1 MCPVP
6 FLGLVRGLA
15 MKVDW
20 RIAAW
25 MRGFQSCLLTIRPAL
40 AGKVDWHTARY
51 LHDSGLAPAVAA
63 AKYLECA

>member
-1 MCPVP
+1 
-6 FLGLVRGLA
+6 